1 MANAQS
7 WQDRD
12 KILAI
17 LNSMDIYLKSY
28 KTTFESLK
36 AMKIEVLDNP
46 ERYAEL
52 RKIILEDPIYTMQG
66 LADKYLFY
74 KEIYDWLKANGKI

>member
-1 MANAQS
+1 MANQLA

-17 LNSMDIYLKSY
+17 LNSMDIYLKSL

-36 AMKIEVLDNP
+36 AMKEEALDNP
-46 ERYAEL
+46 ERFNEL
-52 RKIILEDPIYTMQG
+52 KKIILEDPIHTMESLIQ
-66 LADKYLFY
+66 DYQKY
-74 KEIYDWLKANGKI
+74 KTIYDWMKANS

>member
-1 MANAQS
+1 MANQLA

-17 LNSMDIYLKSY
+17 LNSMDIYLKSL

-36 AMKIEVLDNP
+36 ALKIGVLDDP
-46 ERYAEL
+46 VRFAEL
-52 RKIILEDPIYTMQG
+52 KKIIDEDPIHTMESLIQ
-66 LADKYLFY
+66 DYQKY
-74 KEIYDWLKANGKI
+74 KTIYDWMKANS

>member
-1 MANAQS
+1 MANQLA

-17 LNSMDIYLKSY
+17 LNSMDIYLRSY

-36 AMKIEVLDNP
+36 MIKIEILDDV
-46 ERYAEL
+46 ERATEMK
-52 RKIILEDPIYTMQG
+52 KIINIDPIWTMTG
-66 LADKYLFY
+66 LVEKYLFY
-74 KEIYDWLKANGKI
+74 KEIYDYLKEK

>member
-12 KILAI
+12 KILSI
-17 LNSMDIYLKSY
+17 LNSMDIYLKSL

-36 AMKIEVLDNP
+36 AMKIEILDNA
-46 ERYAEL
+46 ERATEMK
-52 RKIILEDPIYTMQG
+52 KIIDIDPIWTMSG

-74 KEIYDWLKANGKI
+74 KAIYDWLKLNS